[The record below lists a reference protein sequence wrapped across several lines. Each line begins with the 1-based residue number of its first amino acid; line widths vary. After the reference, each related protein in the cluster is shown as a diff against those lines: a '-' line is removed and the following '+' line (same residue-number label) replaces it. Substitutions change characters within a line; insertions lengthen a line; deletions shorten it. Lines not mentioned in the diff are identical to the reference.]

1 MQSAMQYACRLKKNW
16 LIPDYQMYTV
26 YPLEGQ
32 WGLQEK
38 YLHEPVMKKEH
49 FFLSIDDP
57 TA

>member
-1 MQSAMQYACRLKKNW
+1 MQSAMQYACRLKNW

-38 YLHEPVMKKEH
+38 YLHEPVMKKNI
-49 FFLSIDDP
+49 FLIN
-57 TA
+57 